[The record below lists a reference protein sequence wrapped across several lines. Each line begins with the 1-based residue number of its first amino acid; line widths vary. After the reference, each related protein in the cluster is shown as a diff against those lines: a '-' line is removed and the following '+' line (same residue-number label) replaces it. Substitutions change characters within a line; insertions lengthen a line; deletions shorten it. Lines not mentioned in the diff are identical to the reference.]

1 MDTYSLIKLKDK
13 VQGQIVPCCYEC
25 CIRMQM
31 TNHILYLIPLFL
43 NKRVRQIDQF
53 VHVVFVEIKSIKV
66 DLLKQT
72 EPGFLN
78 YSQIHTLV
86 IFETK
91 K

>member
-1 MDTYSLIKLKDK
+1 
-13 VQGQIVPCCYEC
+13 
-25 CIRMQM
+25 MQM
-31 TNHILYLIPLFL
+31 QIPLFL
-43 NKRVRQIDQF
+43 DKRVRQIDQF

-66 DLLKQT
+66 DYYLLKQT